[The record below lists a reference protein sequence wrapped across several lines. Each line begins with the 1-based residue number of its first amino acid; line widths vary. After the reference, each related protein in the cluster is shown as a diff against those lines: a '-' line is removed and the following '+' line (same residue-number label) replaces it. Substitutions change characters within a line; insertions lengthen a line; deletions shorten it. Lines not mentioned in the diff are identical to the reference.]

1 MLNSVNPNIGSVT
14 IFSQDVPLWFQTTKW
29 DWKSKKKKDFETSKD
44 IILRIKKSFGYV
56 FAIKETVFFI
66 WWFEGAIK

>member
-1 MLNSVNPNIGSVT
+1 MSHCDFKQLNEIEN
-14 IFSQDVPLWFQTTKW
+14 QR
-29 DWKSKKKKDFETSKD
+29 KKDFETSKD